1 MTGTNGTTV
10 TAPRPKPPQR
20 SSSRGREVLS
30 NPSFR
35 RLWAIGGASTAMR
48 WLDTVAVAAFVL
60 QLTGSPFD
68 VALTFFFR
76 MIPMFALGAYIGA
89 VSDRL
94 NRRMILIIAFSTLS
108 LIYALLAVAVV
119 TDVIQVW
126 HVYLG
131 ALMAGGV
138 WATDFPVRRAMVSEV
153 VPRENLSTAMGLDL
167 ATSNF
172 MRIPGPFLGGF
183 LLDAIG
189 MDAVYTMG
197 AVLFLIGAVIAFSL
211 DYKPVKRPI
220 TSIGP
225 FKNIVEGVRYIR
237 RDSMIVTILVIT
249 IIMNMFAFPY
259 QSMVPVIA
267 ERTFGVSNTLM
278 GLLIS
283 AEGLGATFGALWVA
297 SRATPASYSRI
308 YFWGSILFLLMVL
321 SFSRV
326 PWYGVAIPVLFVAG
340 FGMSGFGTMQS
351 IMIISTTPAEMRG
364 RVLGVLAVT
373 IGTGPVAALAVGT
386 IAETAGAPAAV
397 MTIAIGG
404 LILLGI
410 TALLSPGFLKFRDVR
425 PLEERGDLRT
435 SVRVRK
441 RDRDDGEEGGKND
454 APHDE
459 PGPGKAG
466 AATAVT
472 VTHVVETL
480 VPQADAL
487 IDVSGDKAAG
497 QPDSNDHGT
506 TEHRS

>member
-1 MTGTNGTTV
+1 M
-10 TAPRPKPPQR
+10 APRPPR
-20 SSSRGREVLS
+20 SKSRSKEVIS

-48 WLDTVAVAAFVL
+48 WLDTVAVGAFVL

-94 NRRMILIIAFSTLS
+94 NRRVILIVVFGTLS
-108 LIYALLAVAVV
+108 AVYLSLAVAVA

-131 ALMAGGV
+131 ALLAGGV
-138 WATDFPVRRAMVSEV
+138 WATDFPVRRAMVGEV
-153 VPRENLSTAMGLDL
+153 VPRENLGTAMGLDL

-197 AVLFLIGAVIAFSL
+197 AVLFLVGAVVAFSL
-211 DYKPVKRPI
+211 DYKPVSRPV
-220 TSIGP
+220 TRIGP
-225 FKNIVEGVRYIR
+225 IKNIVEGVRYIR
-237 RDSMIVTILVIT
+237 RDSMIVTVLAIT

-283 AEGLGATFGALWVA
+283 AEGLGATFGALWIA
-297 SRATPASYSRI
+297 SRSTPAFYSRI
-308 YFWGSILFLLMVL
+308 YFWGSVLFLVMVL

-351 IMIISTTPAEMRG
+351 IMIITTTPAEMRG

-373 IGTGPVAALAVGT
+373 IGTGPVAALAVGV
-386 IAETAGAPAAV
+386 IAEAAGAPAAV
-397 MTIAIGG
+397 MIIAIGG
-404 LILLGI
+404 LTLLGI
-410 TALLSPGFLKFRDVR
+410 IALLSRGFLSFRDVR
-425 PLEERGDLRT
+425 PFEERGDLRS
-435 SVRVRK
+435 SVRVLERN
-441 RDRDDGEEGGKND
+441 RNDGEGGAED
-454 APHDE
+454 DSPDDE
-459 PGPGKAG
+459 PRPGKASAPT
-466 AATAVT
+466 AATVA
-472 VTHVVETL
+472 HVSESRI
-480 VPQADAL
+480 PQVDAL
-487 IDVSGDKAAG
+487 IDVSGDAATG
-497 QPDSNDHGT
+497 PTGPVKDGSTG
-506 TEHRS
+506 RRP

>member
-1 MTGTNGTTV
+1 MTKAAV
-10 TAPRPKPPQR
+10 MAPRPKRPN
-20 SSSRGREVLS
+20 SRTREIFS

-48 WLDTVAVAAFVL
+48 WLDTVAVGAFVL

-94 NRRMILIIAFSTLS
+94 NRRVILIFAFGTLS
-108 LIYALLAVAVV
+108 AVYVLLAVAVY

-131 ALMAGGV
+131 ALLAGGV
-138 WATDFPVRRAMVSEV
+138 WATDFPVRRAMVGEV

-197 AVLFLIGAVIAFSL
+197 AVLFLIGAVVAFSL
-211 DYKPVKRPI
+211 DYTPLQRPVTR
-220 TSIGP
+220 IGP
-225 FKNIVEGVRYIR
+225 FRNIVEGVRYIR
-237 RDSMIVTILVIT
+237 RDSMIVTVLAIT
-249 IIMNMFAFPY
+249 VIMNMFAFPY

-267 ERTFGVSNTLM
+267 ERTFGVSSTLM

-283 AEGLGATFGALWVA
+283 AEGFGATLGALWVA
-297 SRATPASYSRI
+297 SRATPAFYSRI
-308 YFWGSILFLLMVL
+308 YFWGSVLFLLMLL

-351 IMIISTTPAEMRG
+351 IMVISTTPAEMRG

-373 IGTGPVAALAVGT
+373 IGTGPVAALAVGA
-386 IAETAGAPAAV
+386 IAEAAGAPMAV
-397 MTIAIGG
+397 MIIAIGG
-404 LILLGI
+404 LLLLGV
-410 TALLSPGFLKFRDVR
+410 TALVSPNFLKFRDVR
-425 PLEERGDLRT
+425 PFDERQDLR
-435 SVRVRK
+435 SASRVPE
-441 RDRDDGEEGGKND
+441 RDGDDGEGGGED
-454 APHDE
+454 DSPDDE
-459 PGPGKAG
+459 PRPREAG
-466 AATAVT
+466 ATVGVT
-472 VTHVVETL
+472 VGHVGGSPVQ
-480 VPQADAL
+480 QAEAL
-487 IDVSGDKAAG
+487 IDISSESQGE
-497 QPDSNDHGT
+497 T
-506 TEHRS
+506 RSDGPRS